1 MTSER
6 EEAIKQLKWYFE
18 EDDGTGSDSST
29 KKAYEVA
36 LEALKEE
43 PRHNPITNADKIR
56 QMSDEELAEF
66 FAKQEYRKPTFDG
79 WLPLCNHVMGD
90 RICHKNGCRECWID
104 WLKQEGEQ

>member
-43 PRHNPITNADKIR
+43 PRKTARWIPLQDGYFFKRRPHKCSACGNILEFEGVNAGRGDANYCPNCGKR
-56 QMSDEELAEF
+56 MMEE
-66 FAKQEYRKPTFDG
+66 
-79 WLPLCNHVMGD
+79 
-90 RICHKNGCRECWID
+90 
-104 WLKQEGEQ
+104 EQ